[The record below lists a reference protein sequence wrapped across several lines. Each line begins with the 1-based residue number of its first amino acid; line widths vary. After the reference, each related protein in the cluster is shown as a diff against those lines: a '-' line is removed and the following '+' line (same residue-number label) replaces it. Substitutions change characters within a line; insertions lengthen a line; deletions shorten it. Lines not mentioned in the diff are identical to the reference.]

1 VNPAQHRRDDR
12 GYTLVEVMVA
22 TGILVVVLAILA
34 PLLTG
39 TLSGFGRQTDRSG
52 ALDQAGIVL
61 QQIEHDVLGAS
72 VLNVASPGNDLQ
84 LIVGAVGSTSCVE
97 YRVASLASPQ
107 PLTLQRRVRTVAS
120 GAWPSGGGWQTLM
133 SILQLS
139 GQSAGAVIPNP
150 AGANPFAATASG
162 KSVAVDLRV
171 QNGTS
176 AVVEL
181 TTTATGRTTTATT
194 AAAAAASWT
203 AQCS

>member
-1 VNPAQHRRDDR
+1 
-12 GYTLVEVMVA
+12 M
-22 TGILVVVLAILA
+22 
-34 PLLTG
+34 
-39 TLSGFGRQTDRSG
+39 
-52 ALDQAGIVL
+52 
-61 QQIEHDVLGAS
+61 
-72 VLNVASPGNDLQ
+72 
-84 LIVGAVGSTSCVE
+84 ST
-97 YRVASLASPQ
+97 
-107 PLTLQRRVRTVAS
+107 
-120 GAWPSGGGWQTLM
+120 
-133 SILQLS
+133 LQLS

-150 AGANPFAATASG
+150 AGANPFASTASG

>member
-1 VNPAQHRRDDR
+1 
-12 GYTLVEVMVA
+12 MVA
-22 TGILVVVLAILA
+22 SAILLVVLAILA

-39 TLSGFGRQTDRSG
+39 ALGGFGRQTDRSG
-52 ALDQAGIVL
+52 AVDQAGIVL

-72 VLNVASPGNDLQ
+72 VLDVVSPGNDLQ

-97 YRVASLASPQ
+97 YKVASQPSPQ
-107 PLTLQRRVRTVAS
+107 PLTLQRRLRTVAQ
-120 GAWPSGGGWQTLM
+120 GTWPAGGGWQTLM
-133 SILQLS
+133 STLQLS

-150 AGANPFAATASG
+150 AGADPFTATASG

-171 QNGTS
+171 QNGSS

-181 TTTATGRTTTATT
+181 TTTATGRTITATT